1 MKESLMDIR
10 LFFGLTMIENNLTN
24 TIDHL
29 FRNEYG
35 KVVAVLTN
43 KFGISHLEQIEDVA
57 QDTFLK
63 AMQVWGYKSVPD
75 NPTAWLYRVANNAL
89 IDVLR
94 RGKKMDFLDDK
105 HLNNNGEV
113 SPEREVSLD
122 DTISDSQLKMIFA
135 CCHPSLSEEYQVVL
149 SLKLI
154 GGFSNKEL
162 AEALLKK
169 EETVAKSF
177 TRAKKKFRQEVQFL
191 QIPVQMGLQSR
202 LFKVLRIIY
211 LLFTEGYAAT
221 TGSSVLK
228 RDICYEALRLALL
241 LKENKYCK
249 HPNLVALIALM
260 CFHASRFDA
269 RLNEQGELVTLEHQD
284 RSKYNQELVRIG
296 IRHLESSGTEDKL
309 PSNYHLEAARSYYHC
324 VAKTFQ
330 KTDWKSILY
339 LYDLQL
345 RSQYSPMLALN
356 QIVPYAKVHGAEKG
370 LKALEELEEKTDFKN
385 SGLFYAIKAELLL
398 ETNSKD
404 ESTLKKAIEL
414 TENELVRKHLKKK
427 LPGI

>member
-1 MKESLMDIR
+1 M
-10 LFFGLTMIENNLTN
+10 TQNNLTN

-43 KFGISHLEQIEDVA
+43 KFGVSNLELIEDAA

-63 AMQVWGYKSVPD
+63 AMKIWGYKSVPD

-94 RGKKMDFLDDK
+94 RNKKMDFFGSDYIEL
-105 HLNNNGEV
+105 NGEDAT
-113 SPEREVSLD
+113 EREQTLD

-135 CCHPSLSEEYQVVL
+135 CCHPTLSQEYQIIL

-177 TRAKKKFRQEVQFL
+177 TRAKKKFREEVAFL

-202 LFKVLRIIY
+202 LFMVLQVIY

-221 TGSSVLK
+221 TGSQVLK

-241 LKENKYCK
+241 LRENKYCK
-249 HPNLVALIALM
+249 HPDLEALIALM

-269 RLNEQGELVTLEHQD
+269 RLNDEGELVTLENQD
-284 RSKYNQELVRIG
+284 RSKYNQELIQIG
-296 IRHLESSGTEDKL
+296 IRHLENSGTEDKL
-309 PSNYHLEAARSYYHC
+309 PSSYHLEAARSYYHC
-324 VAKTFQ
+324 VAKTFE
-330 KTDWKSILY
+330 KTDWKSILH
-339 LYDLQL
+339 LYNLQL
-345 RSQYSPMLALN
+345 QRQYSPMLALN
-356 QIVPYAKVHGAEKG
+356 QIVPFAKVNGAKKG
-370 LKALEELEEKTDFKN
+370 LVALKDLQEKTDFKN
-385 SGLFYAIKAELLL
+385 SGLFYAIKAALLL
-398 ETNSKD
+398 ETNNKD
-404 ESTLKKAIEL
+404 EYKSTLKKAIEL
-414 TENELVRKHLKKK
+414 TENELIKKHLSKK
-427 LPGI
+427 LLV